1 MPDNNDFEDI
11 PTPPALASVAPA
23 EPAAD
28 RAALTRALRDL
39 ESAKARV
46 ERDAKAAADD
56 ARKKLVTQIL
66 PVLDNL
72 ERTMKAADDSG
83 DAPAVAEGVGLVHKQ
98 LVGVLKGF
106 GVDRIDASNAR
117 FDPKLHEALST
128 VPVIDPLANGLVL
141 DQIEPGYRFGEQL
154 LRPAKVIVAKY
165 SPARQPAPTRWY

>member
-1 MPDNNDFEDI
+1 MPDNNEFEDL
-11 PTPPALASVAPA
+11 PTNPAATAAPA
-23 EPAAD
+23 EQPGAD
-28 RAALTRALRDL
+28 RASLTRALRDL

-46 ERDAKAAADD
+46 ERDAKAVADD

-72 ERTMKAADDSG
+72 ERTIKAADDNG
-83 DAPAVAEGVGLVHKQ
+83 DAPTVAEGVRLVHKQ
-98 LVGVLKGF
+98 LEGVLKGF
-106 GVDRIDASNAR
+106 GVERIDASNAR
-117 FDPKLHEALST
+117 FDPRLHEALST

-165 SPARQPAPTRWY
+165 SPQRQAVPTRWY

>member
-1 MPDNNDFEDI
+1 MTDNNDFEDV
-11 PTPPALASVAPA
+11 PTNPSVAVASA
-23 EPAAD
+23 EGASTD
-28 RAALTRALRDL
+28 RASLARALRDL

-46 ERDAKAAADD
+46 ERDAKQAAAD

-72 ERTMKAADDSG
+72 ERTIRAADESG
-83 DAPAVAEGVGLVHKQ
+83 DAPTVAEGVRMVRKQ
-98 LVGVLKGF
+98 LEGVLKGF
-106 GVDRIDASNAR
+106 GVERIDASNAR

-165 SPARQPAPTRWY
+165 SPARQAVPTRWY